1 MSSVKVQQFLQ
12 DVQRANPAHHD
23 CIEHIRAM
31 LLALGADVSEEVKY
45 GGLLFGTHQHFC
57 GLFSYSEHVTVEF
70 SEGAALA
77 DLYTVLEGNGKYR
90 RHIKLRSP
98 EDIEQKHVDAYVTQA
113 YEHAQA
119 S

>member
-12 DVQRANPAHHD
+12 DVQRANPTHHE

-31 LLALGADVSEEVKY
+31 LLALGEDVSEEVKY

-57 GLFSYSEHVTVEF
+57 GLFSYSGHVTVEF

-77 DLYTVLEGNGKYR
+77 DLYSVLEGNGKYR
-90 RHIKLRSP
+90 RHIKIQTAD
-98 EDIEQKHVDAYVTQA
+98 DIAQKHVDAYVVQA
-113 YEHAQA
+113 YEHVQ
-119 S
+119 SL